1 MWPTLLSEPSGG
13 LLLPLPAPTA
23 GHGSPADGLD
33 RQWFLTIN
41 GFARHTGW
49 LQPVMTAYADYGIAI
64 FAGLL
69 LAGCW
74 IARRDG
80 AAEAMAKALWAP
92 LATLAA
98 LAINQPIVHHIAEAR
113 PYSGLS
119 HILVLAHRSNDFSFP
134 SDHAVMAG
142 AAAAGLV
149 LTSRR
154 LGLIAILA
162 ALVMAFARVY
172 IGAHYPQDVAAGL
185 LLGATFTL
193 AGYALQD
200 PALTRIV
207 ARLRL
212 SPLRPLLIDSR
223 GDNTPHVR

>member
-1 MWPTLLSEPSGG
+1 MRPTLLPDPPEG
-13 LLLPLPAPTA
+13 LTLQLPTPAA
-23 GHGSPADGLD
+23 GHGPPTHGPD
-33 RQWFLTIN
+33 RQWFLAIN

-49 LQPVMTAYADYGIAI
+49 LHPVMTAYADYGIVV
-64 FAGLL
+64 FAGLI
-69 LAGCW
+69 LAGWW

-80 AAEAMAKALWAP
+80 TAEAMAKALWAP

-98 LAINQPIVHHIAEAR
+98 LVINQPIVHHVAEAR

-142 AAAAGLV
+142 AAAAGLL
-149 LTSRR
+149 LTNRR
-154 LGLIAILA
+154 LGLIAALA

-185 LLGATFTL
+185 LLGGAFTL

-200 PALTRIV
+200 PALTRMV

-223 GDNTPHVR
+223 GDDAFPAR